1 MTEMRNLACCFLL
14 VAIVT
19 GCSAGYEVASVT
31 GTRVLID
38 HRFDTPKVAEAEAFL
53 EPYRHK
59 VDSLMSPVVGRTATY
74 MAAERPESSLS
85 NLMADILVWD
95 ARRYGDP
102 VDLAVY
108 NIGGIRAALPEGN
121 VTIGDLLEVAP
132 FENKLC
138 VVTLTGDRL
147 QQLFSQIASTGG
159 EAVSHGVELCI
170 TKNGRLVSAKLNGQ
184 AVDPQCNYRIA
195 TIDYVAQGNDGMTA
209 FKHSEKLN
217 MPQRSGESIRSDI
230 NEYFRE
236 LTRKGK
242 MAESNVEG
250 RIKIVEDR
258 R

>member
-1 MTEMRNLACCFLL
+1 MRHFACCVVFI
-14 VAIVT
+14 AILT

-31 GTRVLID
+31 RTRILID
-38 HRFDTPKVAEAEAFL
+38 HRFDTPKAAEAVAFL

-59 VDSLMSPVVGRTATY
+59 VDSMMSPVVGRTATY
-74 MAAERPESSLS
+74 MAAERPESRLS

-102 VDLAVY
+102 VDIAVY
-108 NIGGIRAALPEGN
+108 NMGGIRAALPEGN

-147 QQLFSQIASTGG
+147 QQLFSEIASTGG

-170 TKNGRLVSAKLNGQ
+170 TKKGCLVSARVNGQ
-184 AVDPQCNYRIA
+184 AVDPQRSYRIA

-209 FKHSEKLN
+209 FKHSSRLN

-236 LTRKGK
+236 LTRSGK
-242 MAESNVEG
+242 VAQSSVEG
-250 RIKIVEDR
+250 RIKIVEDKR
-258 R
+258 